1 MPHTSSDASS
11 DALSAIPAGE
21 GGVTAAPGRGGDF
34 TTYATAAW
42 PRLVRTAHLLTG
54 DLQEA
59 EDLVL
64 ATLARVRT
72 RWRRI
77 PRDDVAFYV
86 RRALVE
92 HHLGRTRRRRVTRL
106 PAPFL
111 PARPRRPAPGRAE
124 AAAERDCFAGRAP
137 AALAT
142 LTVLTAR
149 QRAVLVLR
157 YGDGLSEAETAQL
170 LGCAGGT
177 VRTLARRG
185 LEALRAD
192 PSFVLRH
199 PVPGARP

>member
-106 PAPFL
+106 PASFL
-111 PARPRRPAPGRAE
+111 PARPRRP
-124 AAAERDCFAGRAP
+124 AP

>member
-11 DALSAIPAGE
+11 EALSDALSALPDGERGFPA
-21 GGVTAAPGRGGDF
+21 VSGRGGDF

-77 PRDDVAFYV
+77 PRNDVAFHV

-111 PARPRRPAPGRAE
+111 PARPGRPAP
-124 AAAERDCFAGRAP
+124 GRAP
-137 AALAT
+137 AALAA
-142 LTVLTAR
+142 LGVLTALSAR

-157 YGDGLSEAETAQL
+157 YGDGLSEAETAQM
-170 LGCAGGT
+170 LGCSAGAI
-177 VRTLARRG
+177 RTLARRG

-192 PSFVLRH
+192 PSFVPRH